1 MLKNFS
7 FDVAFK
13 KDTIEDC
20 LVIFGE
26 VTNKSNR
33 DYSSIVFRIVIFSK
47 EMPLGHINITING
60 LSNGK
65 TQRFEKM
72 IHKLAYSEVIH
83 KITNYEAYFEG
94 GY

>member
-1 MLKNFS
+1 
-7 FDVAFK
+7 
-13 KDTIEDC
+13 
-20 LVIFGE
+20 
-26 VTNKSNR
+26 
-33 DYSSIVFRIVIFSK
+33 
-47 EMPLGHINITING
+47 MPLGHINITING